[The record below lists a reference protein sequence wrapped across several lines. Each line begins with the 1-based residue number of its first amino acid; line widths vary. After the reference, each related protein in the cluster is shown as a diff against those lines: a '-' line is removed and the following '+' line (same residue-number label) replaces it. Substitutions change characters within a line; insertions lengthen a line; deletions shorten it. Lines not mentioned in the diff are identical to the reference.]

1 MGFIFPHFA
10 DMLYDPIV
18 SFDTALPENVVV
30 ISAGNIVVNCLWV
43 LMGMFLFLL

>member
-18 SFDTALPENVVV
+18 SFDTALPENIVV
-30 ISAGNIVVNCLWV
+30 ISAGNIVVNSLWV